1 MRQTHSRSPSATC
14 IRGVSRTISRLS
26 GEIAGKGDGSLV
38 VDVGGVGY
46 EVRVPAPL
54 LDEVGDS
61 GKIRLYTHLAVR
73 EDALTLYGFSR
84 PEDLSLFRLLIGVT
98 RVGPQLAL
106 QILSQTTARAL
117 ADAIALGD
125 EKALTRIQGV
135 GQKNARRLILELRDR
150 VAEIAAGS
158 SSPSGQEGSR
168 SREDAIAALVSLGF
182 NPRDAAL
189 AVEQAAGGR
198 TGTTAEALVK
208 AALLVLRGP

>member
-1 MRQTHSRSPSATC
+1 M
-14 IRGVSRTISRLS
+14 ISRLT
-26 GEIAGKGDGSLV
+26 GEIVGTGDGSLV

-46 EVRVPAPL
+46 EVRVPVPL
-54 LDEVGDS
+54 LEEAGDS
-61 GKIRLYTHLAVR
+61 GRIRLYTHLAVR
-73 EDALTLYGFSR
+73 EDALTLYGFAR
-84 PEDLSLFRLLIGVT
+84 PEDLALFRLLIGVT

-135 GQKNARRLILELRDR
+135 GQKNAKRLILELKDR

-158 SSPSGQEGSR
+158 SSPSDMEGGR
-168 SREDAIAALVSLGF
+168 SREDAIAALVALGF

-189 AVEQAAGGR
+189 AVEQAAGSR
-198 TGTTAEALVK
+198 TGITAEALVK